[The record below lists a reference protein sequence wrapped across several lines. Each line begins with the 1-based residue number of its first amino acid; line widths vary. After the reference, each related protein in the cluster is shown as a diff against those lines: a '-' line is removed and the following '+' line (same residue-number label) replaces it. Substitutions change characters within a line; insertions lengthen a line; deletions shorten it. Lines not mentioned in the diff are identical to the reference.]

1 MIGRRTPASAEPGR
15 AFEPGHSL
23 PMFDRLAPAPPP
35 AVVAA
40 RIDLHTGPGDVVV
53 DLAGR
58 GGWIARAAVD
68 RQRRAVSLESS
79 PLTRML
85 AEVVLRPP
93 DVRHLDAAF
102 QAMAASPRPEASLRT
117 SIGDLYATR
126 CATCGRALIADEFTW
141 SVGPDLDGEAD
152 PDAHRGIAATARPVL
167 RHYRCTVCR
176 DQLGGG
182 EMRQAPLDA
191 EDLRR
196 ATAHIGADAARA
208 KIGARFPKVP
218 GAERLVD
225 DMLDLHTPRQLVA
238 LAAILERIEGE
249 LRAAP
254 LLAALRLALLHT
266 ILPASRLASGPGR
279 VPSIRMAAG
288 HVRLAHTTEFRER
301 NPWFAFEEAFRAVRG
316 FVQRLDSGPFGPV
329 QARLGEDLHALGEGN
344 ATAALGLAGAS
355 RLLAVHDRTYSVGRS
370 VATPRVRLV
379 IGQPPMRPNLDRLA
393 AMYHAT
399 SWVLGREAAAL
410 LPLEG
415 LAETS
420 LRPSWG
426 WQAAAVGRFLEA
438 VAPAMARDGRVVQLA
453 EPGPEPLVAAVLGGS
468 SAGYRLLDVRRG
480 DTDSTDATD
489 TDAPWTVELL
499 PPGGLLPPGPRTR
512 ANVALDP
519 VPGGAGDPDVVT
531 GRGLF
536 RPPER
541 VADRPFSVADTA
553 RTVTATAVETL
564 LARGEPAPFDQLLGE
579 ILVGLDRAGQL
590 RRLADASFPQTDA
603 NTNANANGGRPLSPA
618 DPHAP
623 TEVVQRHE
631 LARAASE
638 IASRA
643 NRSSLRRTAADREAE
658 VGVVERLI
666 GLIRDELGSS
676 TQRRVTEIEPGRWW
690 LRHPDDIAAAA
701 VPLADRVEWAVFSL
715 LSTAGP
721 LTETAFLDRIGAMF
735 TGHDLPESGLV
746 GACLDSYRSAT
757 STSDRLMTDDELLG
771 RSQEHTDLLG
781 LIAEAGHR
789 LGMRVWIGRRE
800 QARRYRSGT
809 LGDLLG
815 PSEDRPSLGRIARAG
830 DALAEV
836 DAIWYVRGKIGF
848 LFEVEWTAM
857 LGEPLLRRHAQIP
870 AGDDLIRFL
879 VIAPERTELVRYKI
893 ARSPLLRR
901 AMSAGTWHVIKA
913 DHLRT
918 FLARDPLELGALEPY
933 LGLDPAIEREHEQ
946 MPLFG

>member
-1 MIGRRTPASAEPGR
+1 
-15 AFEPGHSL
+15 L
-23 PMFDRLAPAPPP
+23 PIFDRLAPPPP
-35 AVVAA
+35 PGIVAA
-40 RIDLHTGPGDVVV
+40 QIDLHTGPGDVVV

-58 GGWIARAAVD
+58 GGWVARAAVD

-117 SIGDLYATR
+117 SIGELYATH
-126 CATCGRALIADEFTW
+126 CATCGRALIADDVTW
-141 SVGPDLDGEAD
+141 SVGIDMAADGPAD
-152 PDAHRGIAATARPVL
+152 GHAGIAGTARPVL

-182 EMRQAPLDA
+182 EMRQASLDA

-196 ATAHIGADAARA
+196 ATADVGGGAARA
-208 KIGARFPKVP
+208 TIEARFPKVP

-266 ILPASRLASGPGR
+266 ILPSSRLASGPGR
-279 VPSIRMAAG
+279 VPSIRMAGG
-288 HVRLAHTTEFRER
+288 HVRLPHTTEFRER
-301 NPWFAFEEAFRAVRG
+301 NPWLAFEEAFRAVRG

-355 RLLAVHDRTYSVGRS
+355 HLLAVRDGTYSGGRS

-393 AMYHAT
+393 ATYHAT

-420 LRPSWG
+420 LRPSWS
-426 WQAAAVGRFLEA
+426 WQAAAIGRSLDA
-438 VAPAMARDGRVVQLA
+438 VAPAMARDGRVIQLV
-453 EPGPEPLVAAVLGGS
+453 EPGSEPLVAAVLGGS
-468 SAGYRLLDVRRG
+468 SAGYRLLDLRPG
-480 DTDSTDATD
+480 DTDATD
-489 TDAPWTVELL
+489 ADAPWAVELL
-499 PPGGLLPPGPRTR
+499 PPSGVLPPGPRTR

-519 VPGGAGDPDVVT
+519 VPGGAGDPDVVAA
-531 GRGLF
+531 RGLF

-541 VADRPFSVADTA
+541 VADRPFSVAETA

-564 LARGEPAPFDQLLGE
+564 VARGEPAPFDWLLGDV
-579 ILVGLDRAGQL
+579 LVGLDRAGQL
-590 RRLADASFPQTDA
+590 RRLADASLPRNDP
-603 NTNANANGGRPLSPA
+603 NATGGQPPLSAA

-623 TEVVQRHE
+623 TEVVERHE
-631 LARAASE
+631 LRRAASE
-638 IASRA
+638 IAAGA
-643 NRSSLRRTAADREAE
+643 NPSSLRRTAADRDAAS
-658 VGVVERLI
+658 GVVEQLI

-676 TQRRVTEIEPGRWW
+676 TQRRLTEIEPGRWW
-690 LRHPDDIAAAA
+690 LRHPDDVAAAA
-701 VPLADRVEWAVFSL
+701 LPLADRVEWAVFSL
-715 LSTAGP
+715 LSTGGP
-721 LTETAFLDRIGAMF
+721 LTETAFLERIAAMF
-735 TGHDLPESGLV
+735 TGHDVPESGLIQT
-746 GACLDSYRSAT
+746 CLDSYRSPA
-757 STSDRLMTDDELLG
+757 STSDRLTTDDELLG
-771 RSQEHTDLLG
+771 RSQEHTDLLA

-800 QARRYRSGT
+800 QSRRYRSGT

-815 PSEDRPSLGRIARAG
+815 PTEDRPSLGRIARAG

-836 DAIWYVRGKIGF
+836 DAIWYLRGKIGL

-857 LGEPLLRRHAQIP
+857 LGEPLLRRHGQIP
-870 AGDDLIRFL
+870 PGDDLIRFL

-893 ARSPLLRR
+893 ARSPLLRK
-901 AMSAGTWHVIKA
+901 AMSDGTWHILKA
-913 DHLRT
+913 DHLRA